1 MSIDKKRVSRRHKE
15 TMEKLEKLEK
25 EQQER
30 KKRREKLQ
38 EPMKDDEADFA
49 LDKFYNNYMDGP
61 Y

>member
-1 MSIDKKRVSRRHKE
+1 MPTEKKHQSKRHKE
-15 TMEKLEKLEK
+15 ELAKLEKFEK
-25 EQQER
+25 EQLER

>member
-38 EPMKDDEADFA
+38 EPMKDDDIDFA
-49 LDKFYNNYMDGP
+49 LDKYYDNYMDGP